1 PAGWQGIPQTYKNT
15 GQPVLVPG
23 SMGTASYVLV
33 GTKKAIEETWGSTC
47 HGAGRVSSRSAILKS
62 VRGEELAHQLK
73 EKGILVKSDSWKTLA
88 EEAPQAYKNVD
99 EVVEICHQSGIS
111 KKVARLKP
119 LGVIKG

>member
-1 PAGWQGIPQTYKNT
+1 
-15 GQPVLVPG
+15 
-23 SMGTASYVLV
+23 
-33 GTKKAIEETWGSTC
+33 TC

-62 VRGEELAHQLK
+62 VRGEELAQQLK

>member
-1 PAGWQGIPQTYKNT
+1 
-15 GQPVLVPG
+15 
-23 SMGTASYVLV
+23 MGTASYVLV
-33 GTKKAIEETWGSTC
+33 GTEKAVEETWGSTC

-62 VRGEELAHQLK
+62 VRGEELAKELR

-111 KKVARLKP
+111 RKVARLKP
-119 LGVIKG
+119 LAVIKG